1 MEIEADEAVRRDLF
15 NNAMEGKWDKVV
27 KIYQDVPWSSK
38 EKITTSGETALHIA
52 ISDCKEDVVEKLLET
67 VIGISADVLRIQNAK
82 GNTPLHLAASIGNVS
97 MCRTIAGRYP
107 EALRVR
113 NEELE
118 TPLFLAARHGKIK
131 VFFCLLEAST
141 VARIERENY
150 LPYRNKKS
158 ETVLHCA
165 ITGGHFSK
173 HLHPLII
180 VFSKHVSI
188 LIALVFL

>member
-27 KIYQDVPWSSK
+27 KIYQDVPWASK
-38 EKITTSGETALHIA
+38 EKTTTSEETALHIA

-107 EALRVR
+107 EALRVL
-113 NEELE
+113 NKELE

-131 VFFCLLEAST
+131 VFCLLEASA
-141 VARIERENY
+141 VGRFGREDY